1 MITFNRNNFYT
12 NQLQFRGNKKASEQ
26 PKPQNKN
33 SSKLM
38 TGVIAASAFVAGLG
52 ANQVLTPQ
60 ETLAKDRFEIS
71 MPQPTKS
78 ESIEPNTIT
87 WAEAA
92 EAAEAK
98 QAPQQTPQ
106 AKQTTQNN
114 NRPAKSGILRYYTK
128 TETQNIDGVP
138 HRVVSKYAIK
148 ESQYLLNRKI
158 KEIKT
163 GKTVQTEDYDSY
175 VSFPMKTQIKN
186 GANQTIYA
194 EFYDEFSESF
204 KSPTSGK
211 RMWLN
216 DNGDRI
222 TTTMYYKRTE
232 SLDPEP
238 ERNSEFGG
246 LLIGD

>member
-52 ANQVLTPQ
+52 TNQVLTPQ

-98 QAPQQTPQ
+98 QAPQ

-138 HRVVSKYAIK
+138 HRIVSKYAIK

-163 GKTVQTEDYDSY
+163 GKIVQTEDYDSY

-194 EFYDEFSESF
+194 EFYDEFSDSF

-211 RMWLN
+211 RMWLD
-216 DNGDRI
+216 DNGDRV

-238 ERNSEFGG
+238 KQDREFGG